1 MKVSFWFVVIAS
13 VFVTSLITANIIAV
27 KLILFLGFL
36 VPAGII
42 VFPLSYLFGDVLTE
56 VYGYGAA
63 RRVIWLGFACNLL
76 AVIAIYIG
84 GIAPAAPFWTQQAA
98 YNSILGF
105 TPRLLL
111 ASFTAYLVGEFANS
125 FVLAKLKIATKGR
138 WLWTRTI
145 GSTLIGEGLEHVNL
159 YQHRFLGNHS
169 GKYDA
174 RSHSHTM
181 DLQSCLRNRCHSIY
195 LPGSGFPQKAR
206 EPGYL
211 RLSYELQSGPLAAR
225 PVWKP
230 EQLIE
235 RTLLVRGQVA
245 PVFRAWSLVIRR
257 SMLGEDDRLD
267 IAAYGEIG
275 DHAHPA
281 RREQRNQVIQ
291 YGIGCRLVADLA
303 VAIFIDVEL

>member
-1 MKVSFWFVVIAS
+1 MWCILQAMKCISSSRPAMNPLVSYALCPQNAELHMRLVSFVDCVVDSEKGVSRLRVSFWFVVIAS
-13 VFVTSLITANIIAV
+13 LFVTCLITANIIAV
-27 KLILFLGFL
+27 KLILPFGFL

-145 GSTLIGEGLEHVNL
+145 GSTLIGEGLDTLIFISIAFWGIIPANMMLEAILTQWIFKVAYEIVATPFTYLVVGFLKKRENL
-159 YQHRFLGNHS
+159 DT
-169 GKYDA
+169 YD
-174 RSHSHTM
+174 
-181 DLQSCLRNRCHSIY
+181 Y
-195 LPGSGFPQKAR
+195 
-206 EPGYL
+206 
-211 RLSYELQSGPLAAR
+211 
-225 PVWKP
+225 
-230 EQLIE
+230 
-235 RTLLVRGQVA
+235 RTNFS
-245 PVFRAWSLVIRR
+245 PVFFRRALSGSR
-257 SMLGEDDRLD
+257 SS
-267 IAAYGEIG
+267 
-275 DHAHPA
+275 
-281 RREQRNQVIQ
+281 
-291 YGIGCRLVADLA
+291 
-303 VAIFIDVEL
+303 